1 MPTTL
6 FSSSWYR
13 VADLKPRLRSHVKIH
28 RHDYRGQVWHI
39 LQDPM
44 GGRAHRFSPAA
55 YRFIGIMDGR
65 RNVDKIWQLL
75 QSEHGDKAPT
85 QHEVIRL
92 LSQLHAADALISD
105 VAPDSLE
112 VFRRFQKHERAKW
125 KQKLG
130 SPLAIRFSV
139 LDPEGFLNRTYPS
152 IKWLFSRTG
161 GIIWLMVVSL
171 GVILA
176 AVNWSAIT
184 DNIVDRSL
192 APANLLLLLLVYP
205 VVKAVHE
212 LGHGY
217 AIKKAGGEVHDM
229 GIMLLVLVPVPYVD
243 ATSASSFPDKYQR
256 MLVGAAGILVEMF
269 LASLALFVWLSVEYG
284 AVHAIAY
291 NVMLIGGVSTLLFN
305 GNPLLR
311 FDGYYVLQDALEIP
325 NLGTRANRY
334 IGYLIQ
340 RYLFNAREA
349 ISPADVAGERVWFV
363 VYGIAAFCYRVFIMS
378 VIFLYISG
386 RFFVV
391 GIILALWAGVTMIG
405 IPMVKHTNYLFTD
418 PRLRGSRGRSVGVS
432 GLIILS
438 AIVLLF
444 LLPVPDW
451 TQVQG
456 VTWPS
461 KESQVRAG
469 TEGFVQE
476 IKVASGDRVVRGQ
489 PLVVTHD
496 PLILAR
502 YKLQQANRR
511 QLESELKAAQTV
523 DLVQAAVIREALSA
537 AQAALEVIRERMGK
551 LTIVSPQDGIF
562 VLPFE
567 QDMPGKFL
575 AQGQLV
581 GYVIDPEESVSIRIA
596 ISQDDI
602 GLVRERL
609 KRVHVMPAQWD
620 GVSYLG
626 ESLRV
631 IPGGTHR
638 LPSAALGIG
647 GGGAIPIDLQDAEG
661 RKTLVRVFEIEVIM
675 PEEFRSDFLYKR
687 MHVRLDHGYYPLGL
701 QAYRSLRQLFLG
713 LFNV

>member
-1 MPTTL
+1 MATTL

-13 VADLKPRLRSHVKIH
+13 VADLKPRLRNHVQIH
-28 RHDYRGQVWHI
+28 RHEYRGQVWHI
-39 LQDPM
+39 LQDPV
-44 GGRAHRFSPAA
+44 GGRAHRFSPTA
-55 YRFIGIMDGR
+55 YRFIGILDGR
-65 RNVDKIWQLL
+65 RSIDNIWQLL
-75 QSEHGDKAPT
+75 QSEHGDNAPT
-85 QHEVIRL
+85 QDQVIRL

-112 VFRRFQKHERAKW
+112 VFRRFQKHERGKW
-125 KQKLG
+125 KQRLG

-152 IKWLFSRTG
+152 ISWLFSRTG
-161 GIIWLMVVSL
+161 GIIWLMVVAL
-171 GVILA
+171 GVTLA
-176 AVNWSAIT
+176 VVNWATIT
-184 DNIVDRSL
+184 ENIVDRSL
-192 APANLLLLLLVYP
+192 APANLLLLWLVYP
-205 VVKAVHE
+205 VIKTLHE
-212 LGHGY
+212 LAHGY
-217 AIKKAGGEVHDM
+217 AIKKAGGEVHDI
-229 GIMLLVLVPVPYVD
+229 GIMLLVLIPVPYVD

-269 LASLALFVWLSVEYG
+269 LASLALFVWLSVEDG

-311 FDGYYVLQDALEIP
+311 FDGYYVLQDLLEIP

-340 RYLFNAREA
+340 RYLFSVRDA

-363 VYGIAAFCYRVFIMS
+363 IYGVAALVYRLFIMT
-378 VIFLYISG
+378 VIILYISG
-386 RFFVV
+386 RFFAV
-391 GIILALWAGVTMIG
+391 GIILGLWAGVTMIA
-405 IPMVKHTNYLFTD
+405 IPMVKHTNFLFSN
-418 PRLRGSRGRSVGVS
+418 PRLRGNRGRSVGVS
-432 GLIILS
+432 GLIILL
-438 AIVLLF
+438 ATVLLF

-451 TQVQG
+451 TRVQG
-456 VTWPS
+456 VTWPA

-476 IKVASGDRVVRGQ
+476 IKVASGTRVIHGQ
-489 PLVVTHD
+489 PLVVTYD

-502 YKLQQANRR
+502 YKLQQANR
-511 QLESELKAAQTV
+511 QELESELKAAQTV

-537 AQAALEVIRERMGK
+537 ALAALEITRERINN
-551 LTIVSPQDGIF
+551 LTIVSPQNGIF

-567 QDMPGKFL
+567 QDMPEKFL

-581 GYVIDPEESVSIRIA
+581 GYVIDPEAPVSIRVAIA
-596 ISQDDI
+596 QDDI

-609 KRVHVMPAQWD
+609 ERVHVMPVQW
-620 GVSYLG
+620 GAASYLG

-638 LPSAALGIG
+638 LPSAALGTG
-647 GGGAIPIDLQDAEG
+647 GGGVIPIDPQDSEG
-661 RKTLVRVFEIEVIM
+661 RKTLARIFEIEVVM
-675 PEEFRSDFLYKR
+675 PKALKSDFLGKR

-701 QAYRSLRQLFLG
+701 QAYRSLRQLFLRR
-713 LFNV
+713 FDV

>member
-1 MPTTL
+1 MATTL

-13 VADLKPRLRSHVKIH
+13 VADLKPRLRNHVQIH
-28 RHDYRGQVWHI
+28 RHEYRGQVWHI
-39 LQDPM
+39 LQDPV
-44 GGRAHRFSPAA
+44 GGRAHRFSPTA
-55 YRFIGIMDGR
+55 YRFIGILDGR
-65 RNVDKIWQLL
+65 RSIDNIWQLL
-75 QSEHGDKAPT
+75 QSEHGDNAPT
-85 QHEVIRL
+85 QDQVIRL

-112 VFRRFQKHERAKW
+112 VFRRFQKHERGKW
-125 KQKLG
+125 KQRLG
-130 SPLAIRFSV
+130 SPLAIRFSF

-152 IKWLFSRTG
+152 ISWLFSRTG
-161 GIIWLMVVSL
+161 GIIWLMVVAL
-171 GVILA
+171 GVTLA
-176 AVNWSAIT
+176 VVNWATIT
-184 DNIVDRSL
+184 ENIVDRSL
-192 APANLLLLLLVYP
+192 APANLLVLWLVYP
-205 VVKAVHE
+205 VIKTLHE
-212 LGHGY
+212 LAHGY
-217 AIKKAGGEVHDM
+217 AIKKAGGEVHDI
-229 GIMLLVLVPVPYVD
+229 GIMLLVLIPVPYVD

-269 LASLALFVWLSVEYG
+269 LASLALFVWLSVEDG

-311 FDGYYVLQDALEIP
+311 FDGYYVLQDLLEIP

-340 RYLFNAREA
+340 RYLFSVRDA

-363 VYGIAAFCYRVFIMS
+363 IYGVAALVYRLFIMS
-378 VIFLYISG
+378 VIILYISG
-386 RFFVV
+386 RFFAV
-391 GIILALWAGVTMIG
+391 GIILGLWAGVTMIA
-405 IPMVKHTNYLFTD
+405 IPMVKHTNFLFSN
-418 PRLRGSRGRSVGVS
+418 PRLRGNRGRSVGVS
-432 GLIILS
+432 GLIILL
-438 AIVLLF
+438 ATVLLF

-451 TQVQG
+451 TRVQG
-456 VTWPS
+456 VTWPA

-476 IKVASGDRVVRGQ
+476 IKVASGTRVVHGQ
-489 PLVVTHD
+489 PLVVTYD

-502 YKLQQANRR
+502 YKLQQANR
-511 QLESELKAAQTV
+511 QELESELKAAETV

-537 AQAALEVIRERMGK
+537 ALAALEITRERMK
-551 LTIVSPQDGIF
+551 NLTIVSPQNGIF

-567 QDMPGKFL
+567 QDMPEKFL

-581 GYVIDPEESVSIRIA
+581 GYVIDPEAPVSIRVAIA
-596 ISQDDI
+596 QDDI

-609 KRVHVMPAQWD
+609 KRVHVMPVQW
-620 GVSYLG
+620 GAASYLG

-638 LPSAALGIG
+638 LPSAALGTG
-647 GGGAIPIDLQDAEG
+647 GGGVIPIDPQDSEG
-661 RKTLVRVFEIEVIM
+661 RKTLARIFEIEVVM
-675 PEEFRSDFLYKR
+675 PKALKSDFLGKR

-701 QAYRSLRQLFLG
+701 QAYRSLRQLFLRR
-713 LFNV
+713 FDV

>member
-1 MPTTL
+1 MATTL

-13 VADLKPRLRSHVKIH
+13 VADLKPRLRNHVQIH
-28 RHDYRGQVWHI
+28 RHEYRGQVWHI
-39 LQDPM
+39 LQDPV
-44 GGRAHRFSPAA
+44 GGRAHRFSPTA
-55 YRFIGIMDGR
+55 YRFIGILDGR
-65 RNVDKIWQLL
+65 RSIDNIWQLL
-75 QSEHGDKAPT
+75 QSEHGDNAPT
-85 QHEVIRL
+85 QDQVIRL

-112 VFRRFQKHERAKW
+112 VFRRFQKHERGKW
-125 KQKLG
+125 KQRLG
-130 SPLAIRFSV
+130 SPLAIRFSF

-152 IKWLFSRTG
+152 ISWLFSRTS
-161 GIIWLMVVSL
+161 GIIWLMVVAL
-171 GVILA
+171 GVTLA
-176 AVNWSAIT
+176 VVNWATIT
-184 DNIVDRSL
+184 ENIVDRSL
-192 APANLLLLLLVYP
+192 APANLLLLWLVYP
-205 VVKAVHE
+205 VIKTLHE
-212 LGHGY
+212 LAHGY
-217 AIKKAGGEVHDM
+217 AIKKAGGEVHDI
-229 GIMLLVLVPVPYVD
+229 GIMLLVLIPVPYVD

-269 LASLALFVWLSVEYG
+269 LASLALFVWLSVEDG

-311 FDGYYVLQDALEIP
+311 FDGYYVLQDLLEIP

-340 RYLFNAREA
+340 RYLFSVRDA

-363 VYGIAAFCYRVFIMS
+363 IYGVAALVYRLFIMS
-378 VIFLYISG
+378 VIILYISG
-386 RFFVV
+386 RFFAV
-391 GIILALWAGVTMIG
+391 GIILGLWAGVTMIA
-405 IPMVKHTNYLFTD
+405 IPMVKHTNFLFSN
-418 PRLRGSRGRSVGVS
+418 PRLRGNRGRSVGVS
-432 GLIILS
+432 GLIILL
-438 AIVLLF
+438 ATVLLF

-451 TQVQG
+451 TRVQG
-456 VTWPS
+456 VTWPA

-476 IKVASGDRVVRGQ
+476 IKVASGTRVFHGQ
-489 PLVVTHD
+489 PLVVTYD

-502 YKLQQANRR
+502 YKLQQANR
-511 QLESELKAAQTV
+511 QELESELKAAQTV

-537 AQAALEVIRERMGK
+537 ALAALEITRERINN
-551 LTIVSPQDGIF
+551 LTIVSPQNGIF

-567 QDMPGKFL
+567 QDMPEKFL

-581 GYVIDPEESVSIRIA
+581 GYVIDPEAPVSIRVAIA
-596 ISQDDI
+596 QDDI

-609 KRVHVMPAQWD
+609 ERVHVMPVQW
-620 GVSYLG
+620 GAASYLG

-638 LPSAALGIG
+638 LPSAALGTG
-647 GGGAIPIDLQDAEG
+647 GGGVIPIDPQDSEG
-661 RKTLVRVFEIEVIM
+661 RKTLARIFEIEVVM
-675 PEEFRSDFLYKR
+675 PEALKSDFLGKR

-701 QAYRSLRQLFLG
+701 QAYRSLRQLFLRR
-713 LFNV
+713 FDV

>member
-1 MPTTL
+1 
-6 FSSSWYR
+6 
-13 VADLKPRLRSHVKIH
+13 V
-28 RHDYRGQVWHI
+28 
-39 LQDPM
+39 

-75 QSEHGDKAPT
+75 QSEHGDDAPT
-85 QHEVIRL
+85 QNEVIRL

-130 SPLAIRFSV
+130 SPLAVRFSF
-139 LDPEGFLNRTYPS
+139 LDPERFLNHTYPS

-184 DNIVDRSL
+184 ENIVDRSL

-205 VVKAVHE
+205 AVKTLHE
-212 LGHGY
+212 LAHGY

-229 GIMLLVLVPVPYVD
+229 GIMLLVLIPVPYVD

-269 LASLALFVWLSVEYG
+269 LASLALFIWLSVEDG

-340 RYLFNAREA
+340 RYLFNLREA
-349 ISPADVAGERVWFV
+349 VSPADVAGERVWFV
-363 VYGIAAFCYRVFIMS
+363 IYGLAAFCYRVFIMS

-386 RFFVV
+386 RFFAV
-391 GIILALWAGVTMIG
+391 GIILALWAGVTMVG
-405 IPMVKHTNYLFTD
+405 IPMVKHTNYLFTN
-418 PRLRGSRGRSVGVS
+418 PSLRGSRGRSVGVS
-432 GLIILS
+432 GIIILLT
-438 AIVLLF
+438 AALLF

-451 TQVQG
+451 TRVQG

-476 IKVASGDRVVRGQ
+476 IKVTSGSRVVRGQ
-489 PLVVTHD
+489 PLVVTFD

-502 YKLQQANRR
+502 YKLKQANR
-511 QLESELKAAQTV
+511 QELESELRAAQTV
-523 DLVQAAVIREALSA
+523 DLVRAAVIKEALSA
-537 AQAALEVIRERMGK
+537 AQAALELIRERMDK

-562 VLPFE
+562 VLPLE
-567 QDMPGKFL
+567 QDWPEQFL
-575 AQGQLV
+575 TQGQLV
-581 GYVIDPEESVSIRIA
+581 GYVIDPEEPVSIRVAIA
-596 ISQDDI
+596 QDDI

-609 KRVHVMPAQWD
+609 KRVHVMPAEW
-620 GVSYLG
+620 GGASYLG

-647 GGGAIPIDLQDAEG
+647 GGGALPIDPQDEQG
-661 RKTLVRVFEIEVIM
+661 RKTLARIFEIEVIM
-675 PEEFRSDFLYKR
+675 PEEFTSDFLYKR
-687 MHVRLDHGYYPLGL
+687 MHVRLDHGYSPLGM

-713 LFNV
+713 LFDV